1 MTLEDIKNLPVEN
14 ITDEPCLFGVKTKRK
29 SDTYRTLA
37 AGRSQVNVIRTQK
50 REHSRKPDEMV
61 DIIEKCSEAPRIELF
76 ARGDRDNWDM
86 WGNQADEC
94 YEPTWAT
101 YVAKSICKLF

>member
-1 MTLEDIKNLPVEN
+1 
-14 ITDEPCLFGVKTKRK
+14 
-29 SDTYRTLA
+29 
-37 AGRSQVNVIRTQK
+37 
-50 REHSRKPDEMV
+50 MV

-101 YVAKSICKLF
+101 YANHTKSK